1 MSPSHQTSD
10 VTPPPSEPKD
20 IQMNARDSTP
30 PALLTPSAEPK
41 AGGSSTLPATKS
53 PPQNPSET
61 LPSTLP
67 DMLAN
72 CFQHLNPEDT
82 IKTIRSLIHVLQAT
96 ETLLLQ
102 NQSSPETLKASY
114 LDVTKNPKPDDPP
127 VGTDKTPSNA
137 PAPPTPRKFIPSF
150 IQAKHSRPMTFQI
163 FHKIRWA
170 PRLSQLPGIPVKHL
184 NKLGD
189 LKAAGLA
196 TTSFDQE
203 CGSFETLCREF
214 YPVDVDGYE
223 FAASEPHYLIV
234 SYAPS
239 FVGSKARSK
248 TIAITPRLDIM
259 ALLSSQSGKCL
270 ALSCNSWYDAAW
282 ALLTFLLGGRCGA
295 LKALDMG
302 VARQFHRII
311 CDPVPLL
318 ERLSSTDFPAEKA
331 RAFFQKPTKAELLPR
346 AYAAVST
353 KKNGAVRIVSLANS
367 LPKVVTAATVS
378 PTTVGCPTVTSQ
390 PAACPTR
397 GDRLGSLSQNTP
409 TTAKPET
416 TPLQYPT
423 TSSAEEAQSTVGCP
437 TVTSQ
442 PAACPTRGDRLG
454 SLSQNTPPTAKP
466 ETTPLQYPTTSS
478 AEETPTS
485 SCVEVTPGPP
495 APLVRNKRCSHLS
508 VSGHPSP
515 VASRTRSQDF
525 VSTQNIGSAE
535 GLSTGTPWNNS
546 STASSETHYP
556 ITATPEETMGDGS
569 ISRRSSRG
577 KP

>member
-1 MSPSHQTSD
+1 
-10 VTPPPSEPKD
+10 
-20 IQMNARDSTP
+20 
-30 PALLTPSAEPK
+30 
-41 AGGSSTLPATKS
+41 
-53 PPQNPSET
+53 
-61 LPSTLP
+61 
-67 DMLAN
+67 
-72 CFQHLNPEDT
+72 
-82 IKTIRSLIHVLQAT
+82 
-96 ETLLLQ
+96 
-102 NQSSPETLKASY
+102 
-114 LDVTKNPKPDDPP
+114 
-127 VGTDKTPSNA
+127 
-137 PAPPTPRKFIPSF
+137 
-150 IQAKHSRPMTFQI
+150 MTFQI

-423 TSSAEEAQSTVGCP
+423 TSSAEE
-437 TVTSQ
+437 
-442 PAACPTRGDRLG
+442 
-454 SLSQNTPPTAKP
+454 
-466 ETTPLQYPTTSS
+466 
-478 AEETPTS
+478 TPTS

-546 STASSETHYP
+546 STVSSESHYP
-556 ITATPEETMGDGS
+556 ITATPEETMGDVS
-569 ISRRSSRG
+569 ISRPSPRG